1 MKPRQES
8 GRLGRRALRES
19 MPVAQAVSG
28 IVNVRA
34 RNNGAKGRGTGFRA
48 RVADNDP
55 MAKDSESNW
64 P

>member
-1 MKPRQES
+1 MKRPTPQQVARS
-8 GRLGRRALRES
+8 VPVVDAMRSSVVAKRRA
-19 MPVAQAVSG
+19 
-28 IVNVRA
+28 
-34 RNNGAKGRGTGFRA
+34 NNDRKGKKGRGLDA

>member
-1 MKPRQES
+1 VKRKSKPVKVVDKRK
-8 GRLGRRALRES
+8 A
-19 MPVAQAVSG
+19 
-28 IVNVRA
+28 
-34 RNNGAKGRGTGFRA
+34 NNQKKRKPGHDY

>member
-1 MKPRQES
+1 MKRISSKQ
-8 GRLGRRALRES
+8 
-19 MPVAQAVSG
+19 VAKEVPIIEAMRSSVVSK
-28 IVNVRA
+28 RA
-34 RNNGAKGRGTGFRA
+34 RNNAPKGKGGRGLQF